1 MSRKQKHTGF
11 AIAIAW
17 PETYCKQ
24 PGSWYDPITLTL
36 GINKNNF
43 YRVGHAALV
52 LIDNKRLKARYFDFG
67 RYHSPYK
74 YGRVR
79 SAETDHDLEI
89 NTVPVISDDNKY
101 IENFRK
107 ILTELQQNPACHGE
121 GELHASYCPVNFEAA
136 FATAKKMV
144 EKSPIPYGP
153 FRFKGSNCSRFVN
166 TAIRAGKP
174 DFRHWFG
181 LYFKVPLTPTPISNV
196 NALENGLVLPKLLK
210 GEPFCPL
217 QKLDKKLLTATLPPP
232 LRHPSIPENAQ
243 WLSGE
248 GAGSWFSILPTD
260 GGKFEITR
268 FSPEGEVECNGIFA
282 ISGNQAFNPDY
293 SYRIDYLSHCRQVTV
308 WQKNQKLALVR
319 KNTKKIRNRP
329 SFTQKQEKVEA
340 VFF

>member
-1 MSRKQKHTGF
+1 MNRKQKHTGF

-36 GINKNNF
+36 GINKNNY

-52 LIDNKRLKARYFDFG
+52 LIDNKRLKAHYFDFG

-121 GELHASYCPVNFEAA
+121 GELHASYCPINFETA
-136 FATAKKMV
+136 FATAKKMA

-153 FRFKGSNCSRFVN
+153 FRYKGSNCSRFVN

-232 LRHPSIPENAQ
+232 HRHPSIPENAQ

-248 GAGSWFSILPTD
+248 GAGSWFA
-260 GGKFEITR
+260 FEIENQLLKVTR
-268 FSPEGEVECNGIFA
+268 FSVNGVIECAGLFENTDAIKVLKNKKSFKVAYPSNCKTVSLSLNGSEIR
-282 ISGNQAFNPDY
+282 FN
-293 SYRIDYLSHCRQVTV
+293 R
-308 WQKNQKLALVR
+308 AL
-319 KNTKKIRNRP
+319 
-329 SFTQKQEKVEA
+329 
-340 VFF
+340 